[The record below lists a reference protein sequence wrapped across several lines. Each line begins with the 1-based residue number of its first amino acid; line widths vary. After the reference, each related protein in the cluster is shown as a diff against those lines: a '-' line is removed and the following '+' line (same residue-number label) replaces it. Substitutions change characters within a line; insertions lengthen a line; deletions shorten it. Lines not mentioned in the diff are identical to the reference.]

1 MHLDDLRKALEL
13 RANRYVRDFNTW
25 AKFAVVASPLRLPRL
40 LASVDQL
47 FRLRDY
53 VRSSGLLASP
63 YFSSRYQ
70 LYDHV
75 HQTIVGES
83 PIDYLEFGVF
93 TGMSMR
99 HWVSLNKCAGS
110 RFVGFDT
117 FEGLPERWAFAT
129 GSLEAGY
136 FSTGGNTPDIRDPRV
151 RFIKGLFQDTVGKFA
166 RDFQPQRQLVVHCDA
181 DLYSST
187 LYVLATLHEFLQPG
201 TIVIFDEFGT
211 VNEEFRAV
219 MDYTRSFRRHLAPVG
234 WAGRFYEHVA
244 FRVQE
249 FPNRQK

>member
-1 MHLDDLRKALEL
+1 MKDTRP
-13 RANRYVRDFNTW
+13 VRDLYLR
-25 AKFAVVASPLRLPRL
+25 AKFAAVAVPLPSSRLLGSVSQLLRLG
-40 LASVDQL
+40 
-47 FRLRDY
+47 DY
-53 VRSSGLLASP
+53 VRSSGLRTAP

-75 HQTIVGES
+75 HQTVVGES

-99 HWVSLNKCAGS
+99 HWVSLNQSADS

-117 FEGLPERWAFAT
+117 FEGLPERWEFAA

-136 FSTGGNTPDIRDPRV
+136 FSTGGNTPDIQDPRV
-151 RFIKGLFQDTVGKFA
+151 RFIKGLFQDTVGQFA
-166 RDFQPQRQLVVHCDA
+166 RDYHPQGRLVVHCDA

-211 VNEEFRAV
+211 VNEEFRAFV
-219 MDYTRSFRRHLAPVG
+219 DYTRSFRRHLVPLG
-234 WAGRFYEHVA
+234 WAGKFYEQVA
-244 FRVQE
+244 FVVRE
-249 FPNRQK
+249 SPNGRS